1 MRTLQSLFSEDA
13 VQAETQQA
21 SRPFFSG
28 FRAFAGAWPDS
39 TLLAFGVLF
48 VFILLLYW
56 PVFVGLAGQWWS
68 DPNWSHGFLVPVFSA
83 FVLWRERRRWR
94 KAIGAGSVAGLAG
107 VALAILLLFAGR
119 LGAELFTTRFS
130 FILLLASL
138 AVYFGGCSLVRAVR
152 FPLAYLLLMIPWPG
166 VIYAQVTLPLEFL
179 ASRWAAWGLGAA
191 GIPVLREG
199 NLLVLANYTIE
210 VARAC
215 SGIRS
220 LVSLLT
226 IAIAYGYLAE
236 RRLPVRAVLA
246 AAMVPIA
253 VLSNAFRIFGAGV
266 LTAEISPRLARGF
279 FHEFSGW
286 LIFVTATLLL
296 VALHGVMRKLAPAR
310 EANGA

>member
-1 MRTLQSLFSEDA
+1 
-13 VQAETQQA
+13 V
-21 SRPFFSG
+21 
-28 FRAFAGAWPDS
+28 
-39 TLLAFGVLF
+39 AFGALISLIF
-48 VFILLLYW
+48 LLYW
-56 PVFVGLAGQWWS
+56 PVFMLLARQWWS
-68 DPNWSHGFLVPVFSA
+68 DPDWSHGFLVPAFSGY
-83 FVLWRERRRWR
+83 VLWRERGKWRR
-94 KAIGAGSVAGLAG
+94 AISEGSLAGLGG
-107 VALAILLLFAGR
+107 VALAILLLIAGR

-130 FILLLASL
+130 FVLLLASL
-138 AVYFGGCSLVRAVR
+138 VVYFGGWSLLRTAR

-166 VIYAQVTLPLEFL
+166 LIYAQVTLPLEFL

-199 NLLVLANYTIE
+199 NLLVLANYTLE

-226 IAIAYGYLAE
+226 IAVAYGYLADK
-236 RRLPVRAVLA
+236 RLWVRAVLV

-253 VLSNAFRIFGAGV
+253 VLSNAFRIFGTGV
-266 LTAEISPRLARGF
+266 LTAEISPRLAHGF

-296 VALHGVMRKLAPAR
+296 VALHGVLRKLAPVR
-310 EANGA
+310 EANGV